1 MRKTNDIHSLENTG
15 LGGRTQLYLQL
26 QNVVIFKHTHNQ
38 SKLYSCTCYTR
49 SQTPKSFQTWK
60 TCKKFTH
67 SFLPDHLRR
76 GCSHHQKPPWP
87 EVIGCYS
94 NQTIL
99 HNLVQSQLTLITL
112 SVNKN
117 FSRYGSHLLIW
128 IFINANFDLRC
139 SWQPAFARIDHT
151 HPMERSIP
159 KFTPK
164 CKRVMLHAH
173 SSLYLPPH
181 NYTPCIKTPFFVKKK
196 NLWKLTSK
204 LLQSKTT

>member
-1 MRKTNDIHSLENTG
+1 MYTQHNKSYILLYNIICTYVYTTQQVLYIIIVQGVWLASLAHSLLVHRFHLCIYCMEGYCVHGTSVPVCSMNNK
-15 LGGRTQLYLQL
+15 QW
-26 QNVVIFKHTHNQ
+26 FKGQ
-38 SKLYSCTCYTR
+38 VYSKLQASLCCTQSR
-49 SQTPKSFQTWK
+49 SSI
-60 TCKKFTH
+60 
-67 SFLPDHLRR
+67 S
-76 GCSHHQKPPWP
+76 
-87 EVIGCYS
+87 
-94 NQTIL
+94 
-99 HNLVQSQLTLITL
+99 L

-196 NLWKLTSK
+196 K
-204 LLQSKTT
+204 